1 MAYIKNNDDVFSV
14 EYDGQ
19 KIIWNGQRHATEEEC
34 ADIVANQKTP
44 EELEAIHQA
53 RLDAIAKRETD
64 KTNAKAKL
72 IAGEALTEEEANTI
86 VL

>member
-19 KIIWNGQRHATEEEC
+19 KIIWNGQRHATETEC

-44 EELEAIHQA
+44 EEIEAIHQA
-53 RLDAIAKRETD
+53 KRDAIAKKETD
-64 KTNAKAKL
+64 KINAKAKL
-72 IAGEALTEEEANTI
+72 IAGEPLTEEEADLI
-86 VL
+86 L